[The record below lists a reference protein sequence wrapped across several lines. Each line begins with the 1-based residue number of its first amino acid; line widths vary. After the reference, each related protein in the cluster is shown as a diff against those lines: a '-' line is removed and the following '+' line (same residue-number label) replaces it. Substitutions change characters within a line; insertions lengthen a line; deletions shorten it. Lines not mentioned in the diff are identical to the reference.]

1 MAIWKWKYSTA
12 SPAAEAASR
21 ISSAARGDVAAGRE
35 VGVGSRVGVGVGVGG
50 GVAVGL
56 GVGVGTGVESPQA
69 VAIVATTATRA
80 TIKYLL
86 TCNPRCSLRMPPGPR
101 TAPEA

>member
-35 VGVGSRVGVGVGVGG
+35 VGVGSRVGVGVGG

-86 TCNPRCSLRMPPGPR
+86 TCNPRCSLRMRTGPR
-101 TAPEA
+101 TAPKA